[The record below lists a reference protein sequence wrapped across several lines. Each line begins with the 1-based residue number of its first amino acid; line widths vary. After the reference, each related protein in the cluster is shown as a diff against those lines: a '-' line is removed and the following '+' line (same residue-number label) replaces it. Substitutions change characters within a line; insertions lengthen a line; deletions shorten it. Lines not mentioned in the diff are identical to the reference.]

1 MELLNICKL
10 IYNTFSELSLSKK
23 KRNMIEIAIMY
34 LLNVC
39 FNARYI
45 GTSDSS
51 TLREV
56 FCNRIRYLIRKT
68 KIIYNILILY
78 YQKSIINLMVCIS
91 LLTGET
97 LYLIIDDTFVEKDK
111 RSVNIVKGG
120 KKGYKEGYSL
130 LTMIIAVGSIEI
142 PLLVK
147 PCYRKVISEKLGILY
162 LSKIDKAEYYLRL
175 FYNLGLNKVK
185 AIVLLDS
192 WYTCNRILKLISD
205 ELPNMVLVGAI
216 KSNRLLNKKR
226 IDSYIMTSISGNE
239 LRGNHF
245 YELGI
250 QTGTLNNLGNRYSIL
265 VSRRLNLLD
274 NKYSIRYILCSELDF
289 TAIEILH
296 HYQNRWRIEVF
307 HRIFKHRFSPEKWR
321 FYGIEQA
328 LDDDK
333 SKSVSLICISNLC
346 CLCVM
351 SLGFAVRYTVNQFY
365 KDEIVNSNLGE
376 SFISYSL
383 SYVKSILI
391 LENDKYEILK
401 GKL

>member
-1 MELLNICKL
+1 M
-10 IYNTFSELSLSKK
+10 
-23 KRNMIEIAIMY
+23 
-34 LLNVC
+34 
-39 FNARYI
+39 
-45 GTSDSS
+45 
-51 TLREV
+51 
-56 FCNRIRYLIRKT
+56 
-68 KIIYNILILY
+68 
-78 YQKSIINLMVCIS
+78 
-91 LLTGET
+91 
-97 LYLIIDDTFVEKDK
+97 
-111 RSVNIVKGG
+111 
-120 KKGYKEGYSL
+120 
-130 LTMIIAVGSIEI
+130 
-142 PLLVK
+142 
-147 PCYRKVISEKLGILY
+147 
-162 LSKIDKAEYYLRL
+162 
-175 FYNLGLNKVK
+175 NKVK

-226 IDSYIMTSISGNE
+226 IDSYIMTSISRNE
-239 LRGNHF
+239 LRDNHF

-391 LENDKYEILK
+391 LENDKYEMLA